1 MPEKSIFSQY
11 SAEPRR
17 AVMGANLAVTTLLK
31 FVGKRRQT
39 RAAQLR
45 TAQS

>member
-1 MPEKSIFSQY
+1 M
-11 SAEPRR
+11 R
-17 AVMGANLAVTTLLK
+17 ANLAVTTLLK

-39 RAAQLR
+39 QAAQLR